1 MAKHHDRHLATEQL
15 SAFLDKQLSPEE
27 QAICEAHLQSC
38 QHCQNALLGLR
49 QTVAFLQALPQ
60 PELPRSFALPT
71 TVTYL
76 QERPERQPAED
87 AAQPIPISNQPGRRR
102 SRLSSIRRATRVV
115 STIAAVIGLIFLL
128 STVLSIA
135 HLNGGA
141 SSSSTGSAPPYTSTG
156 GSANISPTARV
167 KGATPHN
174 QPSSPTAEQ
183 TKTSAIVPRPGQ
195 VQDQPQ
201 SALALPDISTS
212 PGRQEIGVILLALG
226 ILGFLLTRRW
236 RPKPR
241 KQDPIGE

>member
-1 MAKHHDRHLATEQL
+1 VAKHHDRHLATEQL

-27 QAICEAHLQSC
+27 QVICEAHLQSC

-76 QERPERQPAED
+76 KERPEEQAAED
-87 AAQPIPISNQPGRRR
+87 AAQATRTSSNRAGGRR
-102 SRLSSIRRATRVV
+102 SRLSYIQRATRVI

-141 SSSSTGSAPPYTSTG
+141 SSSTSAPAPHTSVG

-167 KGATPHN
+167 KGVSPQTQVA
-174 QPSSPTAEQ
+174 SPTAEQ
-183 TKTSAIVPRPGQ
+183 SKTPAVVPRPGQ
-195 VQDQPQ
+195 VQNQQQ
-201 SALALPDISTS
+201 SPLALPDISTS
-212 PGRQEIGVILLALG
+212 LGRQEIGFILLALG
-226 ILGFLLTRRW
+226 IVGFLLTRRW

-241 KQDPIGE
+241 KQA

>member
-38 QHCQNALLGLR
+38 QHCQNALLSLR

-76 QERPERQPAED
+76 QERPERQAAED
-87 AAQPIPISNQPGRRR
+87 TTQATRTSSNQARRRR
-102 SRLSSIRRATRVV
+102 SRLSSIQRATRVV

-141 SSSSTGSAPPYTSTG
+141 SSTSTGSAPYTSAG

-183 TKTSAIVPRPGQ
+183 SKTPAIVPHPGQ
-195 VQDQPQ
+195 VQDQQQ
-201 SALALPDISTS
+201 SSLALPDISTS
-212 PGRQEIGVILLALG
+212 PGRQEIGFILLALG
-226 ILGFLLTRRW
+226 IIGFLLTRRW

-241 KQDPIGE
+241 KQA

>member
-87 AAQPIPISNQPGRRR
+87 TAQTTRTSSNQAGRRR

-141 SSSSTGSAPPYTSTG
+141 SSTSTGSAPYTSAG
-156 GSANISPTARV
+156 GNAHISPTARV
-167 KGATPHN
+167 KGASPQT
-174 QPSSPTAEQ
+174 QAASPTVS
-183 TKTSAIVPRPGQ
+183 KTPAIVPRPGQ
-195 VQDQPQ
+195 VQNQPQ
-201 SALALPDISTS
+201 SSLALPDISTS
-212 PGRQEIGVILLALG
+212 LGRQEIGFILLALG
-226 ILGFLLTRRW
+226 IIGFLLTRRW

-241 KQDPIGE
+241 KQA